1 MIPCGYKVSTRLQAA
16 RSPAA
21 SEALTRQGRTTPDYH
36 NQRRSLP
43 THQSTLLAL
52 TNQPRAVLTEGNTR
66 ALLQAEQ
73 QQQLDLQGSSTA
85 YEDVDSNQI
94 ASEAGIIADTA
105 IRTDTASLSQTK
117 SEALLVQRHEPQS
130 AVQEYQPSNAAVLNE
145 PRLISAAASQASQS
159 LADSIEETAGEDQFD
174 AWPLVDP
181 PFQDALHE
189 VQYAY
194 YSWVLQECAVWQLP
208 TTSVLACSVSAA
220 ASCIGYASTTTC
232 CCGMAPF
239 TIPPQ
244 VPWLESTFSVVS
256 IVAV

>member
-36 NQRRSLP
+36 NQGRSLF

-73 QQQLDLQGSSTA
+73 QQQLNLQGSSTA

-94 ASEAGIIADTA
+94 ASEAGIITDTA
-105 IRTDTASLSQTK
+105 LRTDTASLSQTK
-117 SEALLVQRHEPQS
+117 SEALLAQRHEPQA
-130 AVQEYQPSNAAVLNE
+130 AVQEYQPSNAAVLDE

-159 LADSIEETAGEDQFD
+159 LADSIKETAGEDQFD

-189 VQYAY
+189 VKHAD
-194 YSWVLQECAVWQLP
+194 YSCLL
-208 TTSVLACSVSAA
+208 
-220 ASCIGYASTTTC
+220 
-232 CCGMAPF
+232 
-239 TIPPQ
+239 
-244 VPWLESTFSVVS
+244 
-256 IVAV
+256 

>member
-1 MIPCGYKVSTRLQAA
+1 M
-16 RSPAA
+16 
-21 SEALTRQGRTTPDYH
+21 AL
-36 NQRRSLP
+36 
-43 THQSTLLAL
+43 A
-52 TNQPRAVLTEGNTR
+52 NQPRAVLTEGNTR

-105 IRTDTASLSQTK
+105 LRTDTFSQTK
-117 SEALLVQRHEPQS
+117 PEPLLAQRHEPQS
-130 AVQEYQPSNAAVLNE
+130 AVQEYQPSNAAVLDE

-189 VQYAY
+189 VQHAD
-194 YSWVLQECAVWQLP
+194 YSCLV
-208 TTSVLACSVSAA
+208 
-220 ASCIGYASTTTC
+220 
-232 CCGMAPF
+232 
-239 TIPPQ
+239 
-244 VPWLESTFSVVS
+244 
-256 IVAV
+256 